1 MSPMIDVVFLLIIFF
16 LISSHLTRQEQ
27 QLKLPLL
34 VAETGAHPTQ
44 MVGPR
49 LIVNVSEDGGV
60 TIQDESVALEQ
71 LGARIGGALQGVPDD
86 QRDAFEVRVRCSRR
100 TPYQAVQ
107 PILNGCVQQGIWNV
121 TFAVYSPEDAPE

>member
-1 MSPMIDVVFLLIIFF
+1 MTPMIDVVFLLIIFF

-27 QLKLPLL
+27 QLKLPLP

-86 QRDAFEVRVRCSRR
+86 YTNHVSDTQR
-100 TPYQAVQ
+100 YKM
-107 PILNGCVQQGIWNV
+107 LGNGWTVDVIAHIFKYMDIG
-121 TFAVYSPEDAPE
+121 